1 MSFSTSST
9 LCDAGCIASIEVPQ
23 RVMTRYADLANGV
36 RRRITR
42 RVVFFYRSFAMC
54 FGKKQSDNVEYRSGE
69 SRVPS
74 KASTSPVDR
83 GQLQQIIAGLAEGVL
98 LLDPDGSIVWANEAA
113 LKMHDCE
120 RLEQIGGNAAG
131 YRKRFVLRYLNHHV
145 LTAKQYPV
153 ARIVKG
159 EHFAD
164 LTVEVTLRAG
174 GDFRRV
180 HTVRSLLLTNARGI
194 VESLVLV
201 SKDVTELLSAEERF
215 ERTFAANPAPALIC
229 RLSDA
234 HYIKVNQ
241 GFLDMTGFGSEEVID
256 HPFRELDVLHEA
268 QQRDEAIRALRE
280 HRTIRQQEAMIRVK
294 GGGEK
299 FVIVAGQPIEVN
311 EQPCMLFTFADLH
324 ARKQAEES
332 LRQSEE
338 RFAKA
343 FRLAPVPML
352 VCMRDGWK
360 VIEVNEA
367 FAAVSGS
374 PHQDIVGQSISD
386 IGFRLDAKSLRDLDA
401 ALGKDFSLRDRD
413 VQLHSR
419 EGAVIDG
426 LLSAEPVLIQNEP
439 CVLLVVQDIT
449 ERKRSEADLIS
460 AIETVMK
467 DTSWFSRRVMEKLA
481 QIRKPDGTPGELE
494 ALTPRERQVLELMCK
509 GQTDAEIAAI
519 LKLSR
524 NTVRNHVAML
534 YGKLG
539 VNRRSAAVVWGR
551 ERGLAA
557 Y

>member
-1 MSFSTSST
+1 MH
-9 LCDAGCIASIEVPQ
+9 A
-23 RVMTRYADLANGV
+23 
-36 RRRITR
+36 
-42 RVVFFYRSFAMC
+42 
-54 FGKKQSDNVEYRSGE
+54 
-69 SRVPS
+69 
-74 KASTSPVDR
+74 KAPKSPVDR

-98 LLDPDGSIVWANEAA
+98 LIDPDGSIVWANEAA
-113 LKMHDCE
+113 LEMHGCE
-120 RLEQIGGNAAG
+120 RPEQLGSNAAG
-131 YRKRFVLRYLNHHV
+131 YRKRFVLRYLNRHV
-145 LTAKQYPV
+145 LGAKQYPV

-174 GDFRRV
+174 GKFRRV
-180 HTVRSLLLTNARGI
+180 HMVRSLFLTNARGI

-201 SKDVTELLSAEERF
+201 SKDVTDWLSAEERF
-215 ERTFAANPAPALIC
+215 ERTFGANPAPALIC

-234 HYIKVNQ
+234 HYVKVNQ
-241 GFLDMTGFGSEEVID
+241 GFLDMTGFSSAEVID
-256 HPFRELDVLHEA
+256 RPFRELDVLHEA
-268 QQRDEAIRALRE
+268 QHRDESIRALRD
-280 HRTIRQQEAMIRVK
+280 HRTIRQQEAMIHVK

-311 EQPCMLFTFADLH
+311 EQPCMLFTFSDLH
-324 ARKQAEES
+324 ARKQAEVS

-352 VCMRDGWK
+352 VCVRDGWK

-367 FAAVSGS
+367 FAAVTGR
-374 PHQDIVGQSISD
+374 PRRDIVGQSIAD
-386 IGFRLDAKSLRDLDA
+386 VGFRLDTKALRELHAAMDKDA
-401 ALGKDFSLRDRD
+401 NLRDRD
-413 VQLHSR
+413 VQLYTH
-419 EGAVIDG
+419 EGAVIEG
-426 LLSAEPVLIQNEP
+426 LLSAEPVVIQGEP
-439 CVLLVVQDIT
+439 CVLLVVQDVT
-449 ERKRSEADLIS
+449 ERKRSEADLIA

-481 QIRKPDGTPGELE
+481 QIRQPDGAGGELE
-494 ALTPRERQVLELMCK
+494 ALTPRERQVLEMICK
-509 GQTDAEIAAI
+509 GQTDAEIATA